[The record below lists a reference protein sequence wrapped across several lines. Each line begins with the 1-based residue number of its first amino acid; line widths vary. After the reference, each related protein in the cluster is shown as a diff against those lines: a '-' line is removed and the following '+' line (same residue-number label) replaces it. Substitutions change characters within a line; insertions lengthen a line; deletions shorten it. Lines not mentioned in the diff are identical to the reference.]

1 MTRNLLLL
9 LLAVLLGW
17 AGITLVEQRNAER
30 TASEIAAKEAAL
42 AAYKQASKEASAA
55 MTASSDALTAL
66 VRTGTAVP
74 YDPVA
79 DRAATQAYD
88 AAKVAADAAS
98 KRLAAAAALSN

>member
-17 AGITLVEQRNAER
+17 GGLTFVEQRNAER
-30 TASEIAAKEAAL
+30 AAAEFAAKEAAL
-42 AAYKQASKEASAA
+42 AAYKQASKEASDA
-55 MTASSDALTAL
+55 MTVSVDALAAI
-66 VRTGTAVP
+66 VRTGIAAP

-88 AAKVAADAAS
+88 AAKLAADAAS
-98 KRLAAAAALSN
+98 KRAAVAAAASR